1 MGNLPSKFGH
11 ARPLGSRIIRCVRNT
26 DRQTE
31 RQMDGQKQRLLP
43 PSHGRGHKKSNTSEQ
58 KWLVKMWRKRIFTR
72 EYQLTSTVEFY
83 GSQSEIT
90 STCSLVFV
98 FLARGGKFYI
108 LPFLSKSSPNS
119 PFFSPP
125 LIFLPALQSPG
136 RNRNFG
142 IC

>member
-1 MGNLPSKFGH
+1 
-11 ARPLGSRIIRCVRNT
+11 
-26 DRQTE
+26 
-31 RQMDGQKQRLLP
+31 MDGQKQRLLP

-90 STCSLVFV
+90 STCSLVFEFYGSQSEITSTCSQVFV

-125 LIFLPALQSPG
+125 LIFLSALQSPG

-142 IC
+142 IF

>member
-1 MGNLPSKFGH
+1 
-11 ARPLGSRIIRCVRNT
+11 
-26 DRQTE
+26 
-31 RQMDGQKQRLLP
+31 
-43 PSHGRGHKKSNTSEQ
+43 
-58 KWLVKMWRKRIFTR
+58 MWRKRIFTR

-125 LIFLPALQSPG
+125 LIFLSALQSPG

-142 IC
+142 IF